1 MRRKQFLAILTACT
15 MLFGLVGCQG
25 DIVAESVDT
34 EKISEQTTTATEND
48 SDSSAAVSSEEIFM
62 PEGWC
67 KQDFQNMI
75 QLNGKTLT
83 MPTTLNKLS
92 EYDDFKFET
101 EFIDEN
107 HELYIDQNVLIVY
120 AIKNGICVL
129 GASFLCDSNQIEKVL
144 DEPVTKIILH
154 KVDCEQAEVDLNIS
168 ENIDFYSTGEQ
179 IRSVFG
185 TPNIADDSTAMDY
198 EFCDGKNTYILKL
211 GIYPENHT
219 ISRMVFEIKPC
230 DE

>member
-1 MRRKQFLAILTACT
+1 MVRQKQFLAILTACT
-15 MLFGLVGCQG
+15 MLFGLAGCQG
-25 DIVAESVDT
+25 DTVAESVDT
-34 EKISEQTTTATEND
+34 EQISEQTTTVTEND

-62 PEGWC
+62 PEGWS

-83 MPTTLNKLS
+83 LPTTLNKLS

-154 KVDCEQAEVDLNIS
+154 KVDCEQAEVGVSIS

-185 TPNIADDSTAMDY
+185 TPNIADDSTDMYYKFHD
-198 EFCDGKNTYILKL
+198 EENTYILRFE
-211 GIYPENHT
+211 INPETLIIPHMT
-219 ISRMVFEIKPC
+219 FEIKSL
-230 DE
+230 

>member
-1 MRRKQFLAILTACT
+1 MRRKQFLAILTACI

-34 EKISEQTTTATEND
+34 EQISEQTTTVTENG

-62 PEGWC
+62 PEGWS

-83 MPTTLNKLS
+83 LPTTLNKLS
-92 EYDDFKFET
+92 EYDDFTFET

-120 AIKNGICVL
+120 A
-129 GASFLCDSNQIEKVL
+129 
-144 DEPVTKIILH
+144 
-154 KVDCEQAEVDLNIS
+154 
-168 ENIDFYSTGEQ
+168 
-179 IRSVFG
+179 R
-185 TPNIADDSTAMDY
+185 
-198 EFCDGKNTYILKL
+198 
-211 GIYPENHT
+211 
-219 ISRMVFEIKPC
+219 
-230 DE
+230 